1 MCVYLNFVG
10 YPMKAAECKPQ
21 QLTAI
26 GNRLLD
32 WFSVIMADSKKRRQ
46 HSQKSK
52 GKIHSS
58 MCTTNKTTIYQLNHN
73 TTFTILI
80 VSFTTQL
87 ISHPHVKWKHDG
99 CLDIWISTMM
109 VFCHPKSFMI

>member
-1 MCVYLNFVG
+1 
-10 YPMKAAECKPQ
+10 MKAAECKPQ

-52 GKIHSS
+52 GKIFHSIHS
-58 MCTTNKTTIYQLNHN
+58 CININYPNYISIKPQHYFYGTNCFHT
-73 TTFTILI
+73 
-80 VSFTTQL
+80 FTTQL

-99 CLDIWISTMM
+99 CLDIWILTTM